1 MNAKTFLSF
10 VVATVVA
17 LLQTATFAQG
27 TSTGPFTVDIVQP
40 GPVVFIGNAANPIP
54 IDLDPNGPPWLKSI
68 MDPQNIVQ
76 GPAILDLVETI
87 LNVGTEPWTD
97 WHEILLPPPVG
108 VVPSTWA
115 NVVGLSI
122 NNNPIGFTAT
132 GLGTQ
137 ILDLDN
143 FSQPV
148 LPGDVFQIHKQVQ
161 VFGSLTGVGGELLRI
176 LEYPTTVPEPS
187 ALLLAASVALAFASR
202 RPSIAVA

>member
-1 MNAKTFLSF
+1 MNAKHLMPLVITA
-10 VVATVVA
+10 VVT
-17 LLQTATFAQG
+17 LLQTATYAQG
-27 TSTGPFTVDIVQP
+27 TSTGPFTVDVVQP
-40 GPVVFIGNAANPIP
+40 GPVVFIGTAANPVP
-54 IDLDPNGPPWLKSI
+54 IDLDPVGPPWLKSV

-97 WHEILLPPPVG
+97 WHEVLLPPPVG

-122 NNNPIGFTAT
+122 NNNPIGFSAFGI
-132 GLGTQ
+132 GLQT
-137 ILDLDN
+137 LDLYG

-187 ALLLAASVALAFASR
+187 ALVLVAAAALTFTCR
-202 RPSIAVA
+202 RPCTAAA